1 MKFISYNV
9 NGIRAAETK
18 GLSRWLLEQDADVV
32 GLQEIKAFE
41 GQFDWTPFTAAGYQY
56 YAESAQKP
64 GYSGVAI
71 LSRREPLA
79 VVRGCGEDWIDS
91 EGRVLRLDFE
101 DLSFMTVYMP
111 SGSSGDERQAYKMRF
126 LDFFGT
132 YAENLAGQLPGLVI
146 AGDYNICHKA
156 IDIHDP
162 VGNAQSSGF
171 LPEERA
177 WFDAFLDRGFCD
189 SYRTLFPASVA
200 YSWWSYRQGARAKNK
215 GWRIDYHCLSLP
227 LANRIVGASLHP
239 EAVHS
244 DHCPVS
250 LVLSDDKSKP

>member
-18 GLSRWLLEQDADVV
+18 GLSTWLLEQNADVI

-41 GQFDWTPFTAAGYQY
+41 NQFDWSPFIQAGYQF

-71 LSRREPLA
+71 LSRRQPIS
-79 VVRGCGEDWIDS
+79 VVRGCGQDWIDL

-101 DLSFMTVYMP
+101 DISFMTVYMP
-111 SGSSGDERQAYKMRF
+111 SGSSGDERQACKMRF
-126 LDFFGT
+126 LDFFGS
-132 YAENLAGQLPGLVI
+132 YAQELANQLPGLVI
-146 AGDYNICHKA
+146 AGDYNICHQA

-162 VGNAQSSGF
+162 VGNAHSSGF

-177 WFDAFLDRGFCD
+177 WFDSFLDRGFCD
-189 SYRTLFPASVA
+189 AYRMLFPTEVA

-215 GWRIDYHCLSLP
+215 GWRIDYHCFSQSLR
-227 LANRIVGASLHP
+227 NRLEGAALHP

-250 LVLSDDKSKP
+250 LVLSEGPNKP